1 MSDLLK
7 SQKIYKTMLL
17 YCLKFRKNT
26 VSQNAN
32 VSKKYKQ
39 NLILLSKQAL
49 CDSKKSRFI
58 EKQEASTLFSDLYYY
73 IVQYYFWSN

>member
-1 MSDLLK
+1 MSIDCKIFPAINKEEMSDLLK

-39 NLILLSKQAL
+39 NLILLSK
-49 CDSKKSRFI
+49 
-58 EKQEASTLFSDLYYY
+58 
-73 IVQYYFWSN
+73 